1 MNENLK
7 VQTFNLSM
15 RIQGLGERER
25 KKKGRWISEPSMVV
39 SDTGNVKLDHDFEG
53 SLKN

>member
-15 RIQGLGERER
+15 RIQGLGER
-25 KKKGRWISEPSMVV
+25 KKKRGWISEPSRVV